1 MWEVRVLG
9 YVATDNPHILS
20 GLKHKV
26 GFLGYPC
33 PLQGRRVILIDNLI
47 KESSYRRLMNILGV
61 QSHQS
66 KDMRIKTKMRYV
78 LPIKLSRILKS
89 DKTQG

>member
-1 MWEVRVLG
+1 MCSPIEKWAKMWEVRVLG

-26 GFLGYPC
+26 GFLGYYPC

-47 KESSYRRLMNILGV
+47 TESSY
-61 QSHQS
+61 
-66 KDMRIKTKMRYV
+66 IKII
-78 LPIKLSRILKS
+78 IKEFI
-89 DKTQG
+89 GG

>member
-1 MWEVRVLG
+1 MCEVRVLS

-26 GFLGYPC
+26 SFLAYY

-47 KESSYRRLMNILGV
+47 EESYRRLML
-61 QSHQS
+61 
-66 KDMRIKTKMRYV
+66 V
-78 LPIKLSRILKS
+78 LPVKRH
-89 DKTQG
+89 TN